1 MRPNDVRGSLAF
13 LILIALGPGLRA
25 TWAASPPPPPPPPPA
40 APPIHARSVSTRHT
54 VTVDGRKIRYTA
66 TAGFLVLRNPA
77 GVPTARMFYIAYRE
91 EGIRRESR
99 RPITFAYN
107 GGPGGA
113 SVLVDFGGFG
123 PRRIVWPHPGSVHGT
138 RPPYRM
144 VPNPDT
150 LLGVTDLVF
159 VDAVGTGLSRILH
172 PAGSPRMFYGIN
184 ADARSFR
191 EFIAEYLTRA
201 RRWNSPKFLL
211 GESYGTTRSAV
222 LADDLARHGIDLNG
236 VIMCSTVL
244 DFPTLAFAPGNDL
257 PYIFYL
263 PSYAAVAWY
272 HHRLHPEPKN
282 LAVWVHQVEHFA
294 EGRYAEALFQGSTLK
309 PAALDRMAT
318 VLARDTG
325 LPARLWRKADLRISL
340 PVFQKRLLGR
350 AERTVGRFDGR
361 FSMPELEPL
370 LPIPGTTSAGAAT
383 SAIMGALTASF
394 NNYLD
399 TRLDYLSHLHYRQL
413 DYKVNQAW
421 RWTYVPPVESLTGGG
436 QFYINVAPALARALL
451 NDPGLRVLFN
461 NGYFDM
467 ATPFFAT
474 LYTVHHMGL
483 PPGVMRRIEFRYYP
497 SGHMLYLNPK
507 ALPLLKA
514 HIDHFIERASR

>member
-1 MRPNDVRGSLAF
+1 MRMRTSPRRGLVSALVILGLAT
-13 LILIALGPGLRA
+13 AVGAR
-25 TWAASPPPPPPPPPA
+25 A
-40 APPIHARSVSTRHT
+40 APVQHRAQMPIPAVHGRSVSTQHV
-54 VTVDGRKIRYTA
+54 VTVDSRRIHYTA
-66 TAGFLVLRNPA
+66 TAGILILRNGA
-77 GVPTARMFYIAYRE
+77 GKPTARMFYIAYRE
-91 EGIRRESR
+91 NGIRNESQ

-123 PRRIVWPHPGSVHGT
+123 PRRIIWPHPGADHGT
-138 RPPYRM
+138 RPPYRI

-150 LLGVTDLVF
+150 LLGATDLVF
-159 VDAVGTGLSRILH
+159 VDAVGTGLSRIL
-172 PAGSPRMFYGIN
+172 PAGSAKMFYGIN
-184 ADARSFR
+184 QDASAFR
-191 EFIAEYLTRA
+191 QFIAQYLTRN
-201 RRWNSPKFLL
+201 RRWNSPKFIL

-222 LADDLARHGIDLNG
+222 LAADLARHGIDLNG

-272 HHRLHPEPKN
+272 HHRLHPEPKS
-282 LAVWVHQVEHFA
+282 LPDWVAQVERFA
-294 EGRYAEALFQGSTLK
+294 EGPYAAALFQGSALP
-309 PAALDRMAT
+309 PAQLRSIASE
-318 VLARDTG
+318 LARDTG
-325 LPARLWRKADLRISL
+325 LPARLWREADLRISL
-340 PVFQKRLLGR
+340 PVFQKKLLSR
-350 AERTVGRFDGR
+350 KHRSVGRFDGR

-370 LPIPGTTSAGAAT
+370 LPVPGQSSAGAAS

-394 NNYLD
+394 NNYLEQN
-399 TRLDYLSHLHYRQL
+399 LHYVSHLHYRQL
-413 DYKVNQAW
+413 DYKVNAAW
-421 RWTYVPPVESLTGGG
+421 KWAYEPPVESLTGLG
-436 QFYINVAPALARALL
+436 QFYLNVAPALARAML

-483 PPGVMRRIEFRYYP
+483 PPSVMRRIEFRYYP

-507 ALPLLKA
+507 ALPLLQT
-514 HIDHFIERASR
+514 HIDHFIERAR

>member
-1 MRPNDVRGSLAF
+1 MRPNHPRWPLAF
-13 LILIALGPGLRA
+13 VILVVAGAGIPVARA
-25 TWAASPPPPPPPPPA
+25 APPPPPPRV
-40 APPIHARSVSTRHT
+40 APPIHARSVSTRHV
-54 VTVDGRKIRYTA
+54 VTVDGRTIRYTA
-66 TAGFLVLRNPA
+66 TAGFLVLRNKA
-77 GVPTARMFYIAYRE
+77 GGPTARMFYIAYRKD
-91 EGIRRESR
+91 GVRHESR
-99 RPITFAYN
+99 RPVTFAYN

-138 RPPYRM
+138 RPPYRI

-150 LLGVTDLVF
+150 ILGATDLVF
-159 VDAVGTGLSRILH
+159 VDAVGTGLSRIL
-172 PAGSPRMFYGIN
+172 PAGSPKMFYGIN
-184 ADARSFR
+184 ADARAFR

-222 LADDLARHGIDLNG
+222 LAADLARHGIDLNG
-236 VIMCSTVL
+236 VVMCSTVL

-282 LAVWVHQVEHFA
+282 LAVWVRQVEQFA
-294 EGRYAEALFQGSTLK
+294 QGPYAEALFAGSSL
-309 PAALDRMAT
+309 PAARLDRMAT
-318 VLARDTG
+318 LLARDTG
-325 LPARLWRKADLRISL
+325 LSARLWRKADLRISL
-340 PVFQKRLLGR
+340 PVFQKRLLGG

-370 LPIPGTTSAGAAT
+370 LPVPGTSSAGAAS

-394 NNYLD
+394 DNYLE
-399 TRLDYLSHLHYRQL
+399 TRLRYVSRLHYRQL
-413 DYKVNQAW
+413 DFKVNAAW
-421 RWTYVPPVESLTGGG
+421 RWTYVPPVEALTGGG
-436 QFYINVAPALARALL
+436 QFYLNVAPALARALL

-474 LYTVHHMGL
+474 LYTVRHMGL
-483 PPGVMRRIEFRYYP
+483 PASVMRRIEFRYYP

-507 ALPLLKA
+507 ALPLLET
-514 HIDHFIERASR
+514 HIDHFIGRASR